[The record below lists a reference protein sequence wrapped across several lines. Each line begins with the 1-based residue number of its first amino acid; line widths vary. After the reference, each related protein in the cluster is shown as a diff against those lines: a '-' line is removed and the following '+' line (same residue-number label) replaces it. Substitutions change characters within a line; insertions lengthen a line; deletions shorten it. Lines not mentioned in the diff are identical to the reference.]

1 MKPLILTTM
10 SIRLLLSHI
19 QDQLPEF
26 LLMLILLIS
35 LSKHQVVGNW
45 LSHGLHRQMSEPESL
60 PTKYTDQLLQH
71 LALLHFHPSPTLV
84 QQLAHHT
91 LIPVLVN
98 KPIIIVLKPV
108 TLPTPALLSV
118 ILSTNIL
125 MVNTQ
130 PQQD

>member
-1 MKPLILTTM
+1 MWEPVY
-10 SIRLLLSHI
+10 
-19 QDQLPEF
+19 
-26 LLMLILLIS
+26 
-35 LSKHQVVGNW
+35 QV
-45 LSHGLHRQMSEPESL
+45 
-60 PTKYTDQLLQH
+60 TKYTDQLLQQVVH
-71 LALLHFHPSPTLV
+71 LHFHPSPTLV